1 MALLVCVVLNRVLVL
16 DLVGEGEGE
25 GRVRG
30 RGWKGLR
37 GFLVPS
43 IINAVEIYSR
53 EIYFAEQ

>member
-53 EIYFAEQ
+53 EI

>member
-25 GRVRG
+25 PG

-37 GFLVPS
+37 GCLVAS
-43 IINAVEIYSR
+43 IINSVEIYPR
-53 EIYFAEQ
+53 EI